1 MERIVAV
8 KGNYTHGKKV
18 IDYLEKLGGVNT
30 YNFIGVEEDYYYFID
45 SDGNIVYN
53 FKNKLERK
61 FPCMIFLEL
70 NFNKKIYE
78 LWA

>member
-8 KGNYTHGKKV
+8 KGSKMHGKKV
-18 IDYLEKLGGVNT
+18 IEYLEKLGGDNT
-30 YNFIGVEEDYYYFID
+30 YNFIGIDDYHYYFID
-45 SDGNIVYN
+45 SDGDIVYDL
-53 FKNKLERK
+53 KNKLERE